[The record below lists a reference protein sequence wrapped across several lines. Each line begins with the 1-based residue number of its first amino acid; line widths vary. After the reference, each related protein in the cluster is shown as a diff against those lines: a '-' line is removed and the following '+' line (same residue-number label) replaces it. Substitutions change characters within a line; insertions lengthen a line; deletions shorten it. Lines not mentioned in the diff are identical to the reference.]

1 MIKEQWIMTR
11 IGLWLFFNDYGYISD
26 IKILF
31 IMLIA
36 LIVYVVNLCYVK
48 KDIIKLIVAF
58 PVIIFFGF
66 SLYII
71 LSVTAADIPQYG
83 TQLQKEMLTFCIQEK
98 TENGLTAE
106 DREDIAGTIEYIMKA
121 CKKDYDKLEAKHK
134 RELEHKKFLLK
145 NKEILDSLDK
155 MLIEQ
160 GVK

>member
-1 MIKEQWIMTR
+1 MTR

-36 LIVYVVNLCYVK
+36 LIVYVVNLYYVK
-48 KDIIKLIVAF
+48 KDVIKLIVTFAA
-58 PVIIFFGF
+58 IIFFCFG
-66 SLYII
+66 LHII
-71 LSVTAADIPQYG
+71 CSVTAADIPQYG
-83 TQLQKEMLTFCIQEK
+83 TESQKEMLAFCIQDK
-98 TENGLTAE
+98 RPNGLTEE
-106 DREDIAGTIEYIMKA
+106 DKKDIAGTIKYITKA

-155 MLIEQ
+155 VLIEQ